1 MDLLIVVSHPDAGPI
16 ITPLAKACGRAGL
29 KWAAF
34 FTNDGVATLM
44 NDDLVDALKSASD
57 AAVCQESWALH
68 LNGKKCPI
76 TLGSQTTN
84 SALVSQTNR
93 VLSL

>member
-1 MDLLIVVSHPDAGPI
+1 MDLLIIISNPNSGPI
-16 ITPLAKACGRAGL
+16 ITPLAEACGRAGL

-34 FTNDGVATLM
+34 FTNDGVSTLM
-44 NDDLVDALKSASD
+44 NDDLVNALNTASD

-68 LNGKKCPI
+68 MNDKECPI

-84 SALVSQTNR
+84 SALVSQTDR

>member
-1 MDLLIVVSHPDAGPI
+1 MDLLIVVSHPNAGPV
-16 ITPLAKACGRAGL
+16 ITPLAEACGRAGL

-44 NDDLVDALKSASD
+44 NADLLNALKSASD
-57 AAVCQESWALH
+57 AIVCQDSWALH
-68 LNGKKCPI
+68 MNDKECPI

-84 SALVSQTNR
+84 SALVGQANR

>member
-1 MDLLIVVSHPDAGPI
+1 MDLLIIVSHPDAGPV
-16 ITPLAKACGRAGL
+16 ITPLAKSCGQADL

-44 NDDLVDALKSASD
+44 NDDLVNALSSASD
-57 AAVCQESWALH
+57 AVVCQESWALH
-68 LNGKKCPI
+68 MNDKECPI

-84 SALVSQTNR
+84 SAFVGQADR